1 MGGGHRSSSDRL
13 LQNYMYVLSESR
25 PRLVADLPNRDSQK
39 GLTTALLTLLSHSH
53 TSTSSLLA
61 YVTSSP
67 GVLLP
72 IRRAVRHAAF
82 EGPLSPGGGE
92 SAHGGTSSIAG
103 DGENLGWAA
112 YVSSLEDFRKNLKK
126 IHELEE
132 EMSRVKRDRQILVSR
147 LIKTT
152 KSRPTKRDIKDMSSS
167 LSSNFRQNDG
177 GSVLSST
184 GSAYSYSSDVSG
196 HISSREAKRAQKMQ
210 EAQAELLGCEE
221 HLRSLEVRIET
232 ERNKV
237 MYSGLEERFHAMEAV
252 GQMWI
257 GQARRGLQDLEKL
270 PADAGDGQNYELESN
285 ASLAPSQSASQ
296 MGYDER
302 DFSPAAHKH
311 SRSLTAGRRPVAR
324 GPGSINESIAE
335 EEEGGGSSEDEQ
347 PPTNLVM
354 HENTRV
360 TEANLR
366 ANNASNSP
374 SVSRRHSHTGS
385 KTTGRKAT
393 SELGTGGTYK
403 PPGTRSLRRTRS
415 SDHGLSR
422 VDEQSDTSSI
432 RANTSAYHR
441 GKERDKKKHGFFSSI
456 ARFFKGPHHEDKG
469 NRSGRESPYRKGAW
483 HTRTDDNIKRAKSSN
498 PRTRRADSSSD
509 EESLSNYDVVANQP
523 NAPSWTVADVG
534 RVSVNHGTHPGLV
547 RSPSTKAR
555 SHAGSATPRAAM
567 SVVSKTP
574 TVKSNKSNRSSG
586 KPKTRPNGSIGR
598 TSKRVSS
605 PPGRADN
612 SMMSIV
618 DAPAPTM
625 PDVPKAPSVGPQ
637 MELAKAPGSSLVGD
651 RQQPNVQH
659 TARHSTHSAVQQAP
673 ALTHNTT
680 PKKKRDY
687 DTDTLRPQ
695 DSISRSNSMRTD
707 RSGPGRP
714 TKSPKRRSSDSFD
727 KAPVAALPPSKLKPP
742 PLKSA
747 LRPTSPSP
755 AERQL
760 SPDPR
765 ITTLYSV
772 HAPGPV
778 HVDDKDVEPKKP
790 EIAGFITDDP
800 KKPEIAGLIT
810 DDPNDQIAGFL
821 TDGPDVKPDNDRPRT
836 KSRTSYTTG
845 ATGDSVYES
854 AEDDGSRQYNDANVD
869 DDATEVAGY
878 QPSGYSD
885 GNDLA
890 RRKSVRVHVPGEA
903 PAPAP
908 APASNTGDGYRET
921 KTTHYVTPVAAD
933 SAPRESMD
941 SDELAPRKAPA
952 DWGTRIG
959 RMREDTSSEEDEL
972 DPAYA
977 KARKHLIKNDGNFDK
992 IKTKSK
998 SKSGKSS
1005 SSIRSKGS
1013 SRSKSSRK

>member
-1 MGGGHRSSSDRL
+1 MSSFMGGGHRSSSDRL
-13 LQNYMYVLSESR
+13 LQNYMYGLSESR
-25 PRLVADLPNRDSQK
+25 PRLVADFLNRDSQK

-659 TARHSTHSAVQQAP
+659 TARHSTHRLDLALQQHEDGPLRSWTPDQVAQAP
-673 ALTHNTT
+673 LLGQ
-680 PKKKRDY
+680 
-687 DTDTLRPQ
+687 LRQ
-695 DSISRSNSMRTD
+695 GSR
-707 RSGPGRP
+707 
-714 TKSPKRRSSDSFD
+714 RR
-727 KAPVAALPPSKLKPP
+727 PP
-742 PLKSA
+742 PFEAEAASSEVGSA
-747 LRPTSPSP
+747 PHRS
-755 AERQL
+755 R
-760 SPDPR
+760 
-765 ITTLYSV
+765 
-772 HAPGPV
+772 PGPV

-790 EIAGFITDDP
+790 EVAGFITDDP

>member
-1 MGGGHRSSSDRL
+1 M
-13 LQNYMYVLSESR
+13 
-25 PRLVADLPNRDSQK
+25 
-39 GLTTALLTLLSHSH
+39 
-53 TSTSSLLA
+53 
-61 YVTSSP
+61 
-67 GVLLP
+67 
-72 IRRAVRHAAF
+72 
-82 EGPLSPGGGE
+82 
-92 SAHGGTSSIAG
+92 G

-167 LSSNFRQNDG
+167 LSTSFRQNDG

-184 GSAYSYSSDVSG
+184 GSAYSYSSDMSG
-196 HISSREAKRAQKMQ
+196 HISTREAKRAQKMQ

-221 HLRSLEVRIET
+221 HLRSLEVRIES

-237 MYSGLEERFHAMEAV
+237 MYAGLEERFHAMEAV

-257 GQARRGLQDLEKL
+257 GQARRGLQDLEKGL
-270 PADAGDGQNYELESN
+270 PAEGEGQDYDLQSN

-296 MGYDER
+296 MGFDER
-302 DFSPAAHKH
+302 DFGPAGHKH
-311 SRSLTAGRRPVAR
+311 SRSLTAGRRGVAR

-347 PPTNLVM
+347 PPANLVM

-366 ANNASNSP
+366 ANNSANSP
-374 SVSRRHSHTGS
+374 AVSRRHSHAGS
-385 KTTGRKAT
+385 RATGRKAT

-422 VDEQSDTSSI
+422 VDERSDSSSVN
-432 RANTSAYHR
+432 AHTSAYHR
-441 GKERDKKKHGFFSSI
+441 GKERDKKKGGFFSSI
-456 ARFFKGPHHEDKG
+456 ARFFKGPHHDQQ

-483 HTRTDDNIKRAKSSN
+483 HTRTDDNIKRQKSLN

-509 EESLSNYDVVANQP
+509 EESLSNFAIVANQP
-523 NAPSWTVADVG
+523 NQPSWTVADVG
-534 RVSVNHGTHPGLV
+534 RVSVNHPTHPGLI

-574 TVKSNKSNRSSG
+574 TVKSSRSNRSTG

-605 PPGRADN
+605 PQGRADN
-612 SMMSIV
+612 SIMSIV
-618 DAPAPTM
+618 DAPTPSM

-637 MELAKAPGSSLVGD
+637 LELAKAPGSALTVEPKY
-651 RQQPNVQH
+651 QPAVHH

-673 ALTHNTT
+673 ALSHNTT

-695 DSISRSNSMRTD
+695 DSISRSNST
-707 RSGPGRP
+707 RSAPGRP
-714 TKSPKRRSSDSFD
+714 YKSPMRPSTESFEKGPVSSHT
-727 KAPVAALPPSKLKPP
+727 PSKLKPP

-747 LRPTSPSP
+747 LRPTSPTP
-755 AERQL
+755 IERQL

-772 HAPGPV
+772 QAPGPV
-778 HVDDKDVEPKKP
+778 QVDEKEVDYEEHHLGKKP
-790 EIAGFITDDP
+790 EKVEAT
-800 KKPEIAGLIT
+800 PEVAGL
-810 DDPNDQIAGFL
+810 L
-821 TDGPDVKPDNDRPRT
+821 TDGPDDKPDIDRPRT
-836 KSRTSYTTG
+836 KSRASHT
-845 ATGDSVYES
+845 TGDSVYES
-854 AEDDGSRQYNDANVD
+854 AEDADSRLYNDGNVD
-869 DDATEVAGY
+869 DDATEIAGY

-885 GNDLA
+885 GNELG
-890 RRKSVRVHVPGEA
+890 RRKSVRVHVPGET

-908 APASNTGDGYRET
+908 AAPAAGNGNGDYREV
-921 KTTHYVTPVAAD
+921 KTTNFITPVPD
-933 SAPRESMD
+933 SAPRDSMD
-941 SDELAPRKAPA
+941 SDDLQPRRSAPA

-992 IKTKSK
+992 IRTK

-1005 SSIRSKGS
+1005 SSVRSKGS